1 MRRTRLILLGALLAV
16 LAATT
21 ALASIGPAGTPIPV
35 NTDTPNF
42 DNYPDA
48 AAQPGGSYTVVWG
61 VGPPGDSVRSRR
73 FDADDQPLG
82 GEKLV
87 STSTEQEEIPA
98 VAAAPDGSLVVAW
111 ESTVGD
117 DAAAQRL
124 AANGDKVGG
133 QISVPESQSG
143 INGQPDVAVAA
154 DGTFVVAWAT
164 ENLGLKAR
172 RFEADGD
179 PFAGG
184 EVLVASAADADAS
197 AEPSVTIDSAGRVF
211 VAWSDYTDSS
221 VARIRGF
228 TSALAPAWAGKPVIE
243 GGVET
248 QEPDV
253 VATPEG
259 FVVVFNQADTANQ
272 AYGRRFTAAGAPIAA
287 AVALAEG
294 DGRQPN
300 VARGADGGLIAGWWN
315 GSDGYARAFRS
326 DLTGVGGP
334 IVVAPGGPSPRFAA
348 FSGEVIA
355 AYHVVVPGNALDVFA
370 RRVPYDVSGA
380 ATPTPTAT
388 ATPAPTTQPPAATP
402 VPIATPAPKPAARKK
417 PTLNA
422 VAVLPS
428 TRRCVSRRKFRIRLR
443 HPRGARVKSAVVR
456 VNGKRVATRRGRRV
470 TAPVNLR
477 GLPKGRFAVRITVK
491 LADGRTVNGTRRYR
505 TCTAR
510 KRR

>member
-35 NTDTPNF
+35 NTDTANF
-42 DNYPDA
+42 ESYPDV
-48 AAQPGGSYTVVWG
+48 AAQPGGTYTVVWG
-61 VGPPGDSVRSRR
+61 VGPPGDSIRSRR

-87 STSTEQEEIPA
+87 STSTEQEESPA
-98 VAAAPDGSLVVAW
+98 VAAAPGGSLVVAW
-111 ESTVGD
+111 ESSVGD

-143 INGQPDVAVAA
+143 INGQPDVAVAP
-154 DGTFVVAWAT
+154 DGTFVVVWAT

-184 EVLVASAADADAS
+184 EVLVAPAADADAS

-211 VAWSDYTDSS
+211 VAWSDYTDNS

-228 TSALAPAWAGKPVIE
+228 TSALAPAWAGKPVLE

-259 FVVVFNQADTANQ
+259 FAVVFNQADMANQ

-287 AVALAEG
+287 AVPLAAG

-300 VARGADGGLIAGWWN
+300 VARGPDGGLIAGWWN
-315 GSDGYARAFRS
+315 ASDGLARAFRS
-326 DLTGVGGP
+326 DLTGAGDP

-355 AYHVVVPGNALDVFA
+355 AYHVVVPGNSLDVFA
-370 RRVPYDVSGA
+370 RRVPYDVSGTA
-380 ATPTPTAT
+380 APTPTAT
-388 ATPAPTTQPPAATP
+388 AAPTTQPPAATP
-402 VPIATPAPKPAARKK
+402 VPIATPVPKPATRKK

-422 VAVLPS
+422 VVVLPS

-456 VNGKRVATRRGRRV
+456 LNGKRVATRRGKRV

-477 GLPKGRFAVRITVK
+477 GLPKGRFTVRITVK

-505 TCTAR
+505 TCTPR